1 MCGANLRAYMF
12 HRGGT
17 MESTP
22 MSLHTDPG
30 IVAQALVA
38 IAHGSLGSIG
48 YDPTVTTLQFN
59 AHMNPCMIQVCIQL
73 DNLDSKPHELALTI
87 DTCLFSSHSV
97 QGQGTH
103 VFACIHPNYSQY
115 LVTRETLD
123 VDMEEGEGEGK
134 KVVASYEG
142 WFSHHIEWL
151 LWCILQVADDSSRSY
166 SFNCQRLLGGS

>member
-1 MCGANLRAYMF
+1 MF

-38 IAHGSLGSIG
+38 IAHGSLRNIG

-59 AHMNPCMIQVCIQL
+59 AHMNPRMIQVCIQL